1 VIRYLSIINHRT
13 LITLVL
19 SFALPFFAYKFRIV
33 YNIDLTLISIAI
45 IFPLVFAIRG
55 AFRRREKALEHLSL
69 YRGALRTIEYFF
81 VNSANL
87 SDEAKEKS
95 KKLLID
101 LGDSFLDHLSQS
113 DTNTKDID
121 EKTEAIFAFV
131 RENEESIQGGARQ
144 KIFRFIRDVHI
155 AQENLLAIHTH
166 RTPISLKAYCLIF
179 IYLFP
184 VIYTPAVVNKIGL
197 DEVGSEPLTYF
208 IVMLSEFILISLYN
222 IQDQMEYPFDK
233 DGLDDIKLDE
243 FKIKRGN

>member
-1 VIRYLSIINHRT
+1 MIRYLSIINHRT
-13 LITLVL
+13 LITLLL

-95 KKLLID
+95 KKLLIE
-101 LGDSFLDHLSQS
+101 LCDSFLDHLSQS
-113 DTNTKDID
+113 DTNTKSID

-131 RENEESIQGGARQ
+131 RENEENIQGGARQ
-144 KIFRFIRDVHI
+144 KIFRFIRDIHI

-197 DEVGSEPLTYF
+197 DAIGSEPLTYF
-208 IVMLSEFILISLYN
+208 IVMLSTLLNFFHE
-222 IQDQMEYPFDK
+222 E
-233 DGLDDIKLDE
+233 
-243 FKIKRGN
+243 